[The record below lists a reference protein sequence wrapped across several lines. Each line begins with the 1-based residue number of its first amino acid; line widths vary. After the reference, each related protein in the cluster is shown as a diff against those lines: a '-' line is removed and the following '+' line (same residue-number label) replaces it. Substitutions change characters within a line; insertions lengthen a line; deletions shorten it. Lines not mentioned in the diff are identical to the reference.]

1 MHANA
6 GMPLPVSTVK
16 YRVRVMCMLCMTHIC
31 SIINAI
37 DPIFLQMALAPSMCS
52 ETRRCR
58 NLAGPEETPSVSY
71 WLGPYT
77 TPAHK
82 NPLNPTPGL
91 NTFCNWALS
100 VSQRVRPRSET
111 LSPNPFLGRDCDCN
125 VLNPQSPKPEDPK
138 AQDPNT
144 LTPDCTLIFG
154 SRIPRA

>member
-111 LSPNPFLGRDCDCN
+111 LSPKILFWAGTATAMYLTHRA
-125 VLNPQSPKPEDPK
+125 LNPKTLKPRTR
-138 AQDPNT
+138 T
-144 LTPDCTLIFG
+144 L
-154 SRIPRA
+154 